1 MASKMGKRFTD
12 TEKYKKPFIR
22 GLKGA
27 YKLLWDYICLDCNH
41 AGIWI
46 VDFEV
51 AQLYIGNDMQVNKKE
66 ALECFNKSEERVIP
80 FDNGTK
86 WFIKSFVE
94 FQYGTLSEKIRSH
107 KSVIDILEKNKLIK
121 FVVCDKGLANPLNTS
136 LQGCKDKD
144 TYKDKDKEYLGESAE
159 RGACSQVFTHPKN
172 AKEVIS
178 EAEKI
183 CYVMSDETAT
193 RFIATYSATGW
204 MLRGQAITNWRSL
217 LPIWKANESNFK
229 KAPTAGKNVD
239 PMNPETWEKLP
250 ESEAV

>member
-1 MASKMGKRFTD
+1 MGKRFTD

-22 GLKGA
+22 SLKGA

-107 KSVIDILEKNKLIK
+107 KSVIDILEKNKLIN
-121 FVVCDKGLANPLNTS
+121 FVVCGKGLANPLSTP

-159 RGACSQVFTHPKN
+159 RGGITFPKILDTQDFIKAFARWENYCMENRISYLGEIRTSTLITLKNLAKAKGVEAAIGAMNNGINKKLKYPCEPFESAKPRENVN
-172 AKEVIS
+172 A
-178 EAEKI
+178 AEPKF
-183 CYVMSDETAT
+183 EE
-193 RFIATYSATGW
+193 F
-204 MLRGQAITNWRSL
+204 
-217 LPIWKANESNFK
+217 
-229 KAPTAGKNVD
+229 
-239 PMNPETWEKLP
+239 
-250 ESEAV
+250 